1 MVIDVFFF
9 SSTAMYPL
17 LYSFLLPQLHSVL
30 YVGGA
35 SCLYTLTNS
44 RLNKWEVGDGYEQQ
58 IISWDVQ
65 KVLNESIIDAIWVSS
80 NVQETSLPP

>member
-1 MVIDVFFF
+1 
-9 SSTAMYPL
+9 MYPL

-30 YVGGA
+30 WVGGA